1 MPKIRID
8 QLSDEITRTLVA
20 YTDEIEDGLEE
31 AKARVSKKAV
41 RTLRAS
47 SPKRKGDYAKGW
59 RVTEQDGAMV
69 IHNAKRGSLTH
80 LLEHGHAKRGGG
92 RVAGTVHISPVEEEA
107 IRSFEQAVEKVVR
120 R

>member
-1 MPKIRID
+1 MAKIRID
-8 QLSDEITRTLVA
+8 QLSDEITKTLA
-20 YTDEIEDGLEE
+20 TYTEEIEDGLEE
-31 AKARVSKKAV
+31 AKKRVAKEAV
-41 RTLRAS
+41 RVLKAT
-47 SPKRKGDYAKGW
+47 SPKSSGTYAKGW

-92 RVAGTVHISPVEEEA
+92 RVAGKAHIAPVEEEA
-107 IRSFEQAVEKVVR
+107 IRSFEQAVEKVIR